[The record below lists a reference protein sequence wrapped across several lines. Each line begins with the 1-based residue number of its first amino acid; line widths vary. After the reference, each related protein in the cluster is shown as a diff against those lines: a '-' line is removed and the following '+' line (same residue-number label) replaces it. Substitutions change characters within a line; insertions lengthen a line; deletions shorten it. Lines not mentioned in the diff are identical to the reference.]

1 MSWDWFVFSVN
12 WHCQR
17 HQVSAVIYTGCCGIL
32 NMFFLCWVSTNIHS
46 WHPLAWLVIDSLTGT
61 GHWWKMHI
69 GFRLCAG
76 RCCHPLFDSSSRMRM
91 CGREWLEPSCCLR
104 TLLYCQDGLDPHCA
118 CWWDSSPPSAQ
129 VCFHAP
135 TPTPSPPLTPIL
147 PKPPPHVLHQ
157 IRKWEGMEKCSE
169 TLTSQI
175 QIYLCLSNSHV
186 SCDY

>member
-61 GHWWKMHI
+61 GHWEKMYI

-76 RCCHPLFDSSSRMRM
+76 HCCHPLFDTVAA
-91 CGREWLEPSCCLR
+91 EWECVEEN
-104 TLLYCQDGLDPHCA
+104 
-118 CWWDSSPPSAQ
+118 DSSHLAAFGPYST
-129 VCFHAP
+129 VRMDLI
-135 TPTPSPPLTPIL
+135 LTVLADGIL
-147 PKPPPHVLHQ
+147 HHRRPRCAFMPPPHILHQ
-157 IRKWEGMEKCSE
+157 IRKWEGMGKCSE

-175 QIYLCLSNSHV
+175 QVYLCLSNSHEKCLS
-186 SCDY
+186 SCPW